1 MEESRTKKDFH
12 SYRIDEDRDVTQ
24 ETEIIQSD
32 SISESEKDFMGPDDE
47 DLNFNVVEIDD
58 ICCVY
63 GPPDDIVELDDDL
76 FDTETE
82 TIDKISFVYGPPP
95 EIIHHK
101 RR

>member
-1 MEESRTKKDFH
+1 MDESRINKDSH
-12 SYRIDEDRDVTQ
+12 PSRIGEDRDVTQ
-24 ETEIIQSD
+24 ETEIIQSG
-32 SISESEKDFMGPDDE
+32 SVLESGIDFMDPNGE
-47 DLNFNVVEIDD
+47 DLDFNVIEIDD

-63 GPPDDIVELDDDL
+63 GPPDDIVEFDDDL